1 MRITSAPNPLVLKLF
16 DSRRTGIVDPHAG
29 NVAGE
34 FSGLA
39 ATWEVDRGQDRF
51 VPGAFQK
58 SIERWESRGTLPPLL
73 WSHDHRDPVGA
84 VLTAEETDEG
94 LEVSGR
100 IATSTDTGR
109 KAYDLMRTG
118 AGALALSVS
127 IIPVKSHDEDGV
139 RVITEADWI
148 ELSLT
153 PVPMQAGAVVRDVK
167 ALFPD
172 RKTFE
177 HAVRNALGLS
187 ASQAKCLAAGGWARL
202 SRQETDQEPELDPA
216 TAAAMAVA
224 LERAAKSL

>member
-1 MRITSAPNPLVLKLF
+1 MRLTSAPNPLILKLF
-16 DSRRTGIVDPHAG
+16 DSGRTSTPGTVS
-29 NVAGE
+29 GE

-39 ATWEVDRGQDRF
+39 ATWEIDRGQDRF
-51 VPGAFQK
+51 EPGAFRK
-58 SIERWESRGTLPPLL
+58 SLDRWRERGTLPPLL
-73 WSHDHRDPVGA
+73 WSHDHRDPAGA

-100 IATSTDTGR
+100 LATTTDTGR
-109 KAYDLMRTG
+109 KAYELMRTG
-118 AGALALSVS
+118 PGALALSVS
-127 IIPVKSHDEDGV
+127 IIALDAYEEDGV

-167 ALFPD
+167 TLFPD

-202 SRQETDQEPELDPA
+202 SRQETDQEPELDPT
-216 TAAAMAVA
+216 TAATLAEA
-224 LERAAKSL
+224 LERAARSL